1 MVLSKPGQSAQA
13 RKVGYNLYIFAN
25 DKFSLEEVYACLTV
39 SHALHSQS
47 CLTHLNSSHL
57 ITSFRVFGRL
67 VLVPFLDGRRSPNGL
82 EAQQRAELRSE
93 EVFSHASSALGALVG
108 FSYEIDYLLRNKAP
122 EVVKKLVQSLPE
134 LDDRCAKNY
143 ALLICLTEKVFD
155 TMIYI

>member
-25 DKFSLEEVYACLTV
+25 DKFSLEEVYA
-39 SHALHSQS
+39 

>member
-25 DKFSLEEVYACLTV
+25 DKFSLEEVYACLT
-39 SHALHSQS
+39 
-47 CLTHLNSSHL
+47 HLNSSHL

-67 VLVPFLDGRRSPNGL
+67 VLVPFLDGRRSPDGL
-82 EAQQRAELRSE
+82 EAPQRAELRSE
-93 EVFSHASSALGALVG
+93 EVFSHASSALGALAG